1 MMDNVY
7 RWNFRTVLRNMHEA
21 EVISL
26 FLPYLGKALIVD
38 LRYGEGEGPVI
49 TTDGLVSGPQE
60 RIDKLRNLR
69 PHLELPSNIT
79 LAPWLGPVRS
89 LESSGALAE
98 VAGRLER
105 IGHPEVKADLD
116 RAYGHLLAL
125 ERGEVL
131 ALIRGDVE
139 RTKTLYQ
146 R

>member
-21 EVISL
+21 QVISL

-38 LRYGEGEGPVI
+38 LRHTESEGPVI

-60 RIDKLRNLR
+60 RLEHLRQLR

-79 LAPWLGPVRS
+79 LAPWLGPVRT

-105 IGHPEVKADLD
+105 LGYEDAKADLD
-116 RAYGHLLAL
+116 RAYQELLAL
-125 ERGEVL
+125 ERREIVG
-131 ALIRGDVE
+131 LIRGDAE

>member
-7 RWNFRTVLRNMHEA
+7 RWNYRTVLRNMHEA

-26 FLPYLGKALIVD
+26 FLPYLGRALIVD
-38 LRYGEGEGPVI
+38 LRHNEAEGPLV

-60 RIDKLRNLR
+60 RMDKLRRLR
-69 PHLELPSNIT
+69 PHFELPSNIT

-89 LESSGALAE
+89 LETTGALTE
-98 VAGRLER
+98 IVGRLER
-105 IGHPEVKADLD
+105 IGHPRVKADLD
-116 RAYGHLLAL
+116 RAYDELRSL